1 MAETWGNWEHIL
13 YAVAVIAYSTTQMT
27 QLLSPR
33 ELAALLSLKEQTIY
47 NRHSTGGSLPPCL
60 KIGNR
65 LRFRQSDV
73 EVWIAAQIQLP
84 PTLFPISREAELLA
98 PRRRGR
104 PTKAQQVALR
114 KVESSTGKSGNR

>member
-1 MAETWGNWEHIL
+1 
-13 YAVAVIAYSTTQMT
+13 MT

-33 ELAALLSLKEQTIY
+33 ELAELLSLKEQTIY
-47 NRHSTGGSLPPCL
+47 NRHSMGGNLPPCF

-73 EVWIAAQIQLP
+73 DAWIAAQIELP
-84 PTLFPISREAELLA
+84 PASLPILRDVERI
-98 PRRRGR
+98 PTRRRGR

-114 KVESSTGKSGNR
+114 KAESLNRNTGSH

>member
-1 MAETWGNWEHIL
+1 
-13 YAVAVIAYSTTQMT
+13 MT

-33 ELAALLSLKEQTIY
+33 ELANLLCLKEQTIY
-47 NRHSTGGSLPPCL
+47 NRHSTGGNLPLCL

-73 EVWIAAQIQLP
+73 DAWIAAQIKLP
-84 PTLFPISREAELLA
+84 PASSPVPRDLGPVAT
-98 PRRRGR
+98 RRRGR

-114 KVESSTGKSGNR
+114 KVESLSRNTGSH